1 MPEEIVPISKF
12 KATCLSLLSKVKRTG
27 RPILVTR
34 RGDPI
39 ALITPPPQPEIPA
52 SWLGAFQNSGKI
64 MGDIISPALDE
75 KDWEVL
81 MG

>member
-1 MPEEIVPISKF
+1 MSEEIVTISQF
-12 KATCLSLLSKVKRTG
+12 KASCLALLSKVKRTG
-27 RPILVTR
+27 QSILVTR

-39 ALITPPPQPEIPA
+39 ALITPPPQPERPA
-52 SWLGAFQNSGKI
+52 SWLGTFQNRGKI